1 MSEQMSPE
9 VTSDDKLW
17 SALGYVIPIIAIILN
32 ALLAINLFN
41 FSPTAWYFAIGWIVI
56 GLLAYFAYF
65 SKMEEMEK
73 PKEIILEEVL
83 VSREYS
89 AVVPVATQEQARI
102 LGRIGAI
109 MAHDQGGEVLALH
122 VVQVPPQLTLGEGR
136 LMLKEGRTYLE
147 TVIKQAKAL
156 DVPVHTL
163 LRLGRNVADA
173 VRKTAEE
180 NASDLI
186 VLGWPGY
193 TNTAGRLFG
202 SVIDPIVDNPPTDIA
217 IIRYRMYRP
226 LRSILVPVAAG
237 PNSRRAVKV
246 AVSMARSGENQPV
259 AVRLIH
265 VVPPGAGQVGQL
277 RAEQIFTHVMEGIE
291 FDSID
296 KYAVEGSDI
305 ANTIL
310 RYAQGPSLEEAYDL
324 IVIGATNEPLFKN
337 LLVGN
342 LSEKV
347 AKEAHVTVVVV
358 KRRSSRLHSF
368 LRQTVLEPSTNGLVK
383 SNNSST

>member
-1 MSEQMSPE
+1 M
-9 VTSDDKLW
+9 
-17 SALGYVIPIIAIILN
+17 AL
-32 ALLAINLFN
+32 
-41 FSPTAWYFAIGWIVI
+41 
-56 GLLAYFAYF
+56 
-65 SKMEEMEK
+65 
-73 PKEIILEEVL
+73 
-83 VSREYS
+83 
-89 AVVPVATQEQARI
+89 
-102 LGRIGAI
+102 
-109 MAHDQGGEVLALH
+109 
-122 VVQVPPQLTLGEGR
+122 
-136 LMLKEGRTYLE
+136 
-147 TVIKQAKAL
+147 
-156 DVPVHTL
+156 
-163 LRLGRNVADA
+163 
-173 VRKTAEE
+173 
-180 NASDLI
+180 
-186 VLGWPGY
+186 
-193 TNTAGRLFG
+193 
-202 SVIDPIVDNPPTDIA
+202 
-217 IIRYRMYRP
+217 
-226 LRSILVPVAAG
+226 
-237 PNSRRAVKV
+237 
-246 AVSMARSGENQPV
+246 SGENQAV
-259 AVRLIH
+259 TVRLIH

-291 FDSID
+291 FESVD